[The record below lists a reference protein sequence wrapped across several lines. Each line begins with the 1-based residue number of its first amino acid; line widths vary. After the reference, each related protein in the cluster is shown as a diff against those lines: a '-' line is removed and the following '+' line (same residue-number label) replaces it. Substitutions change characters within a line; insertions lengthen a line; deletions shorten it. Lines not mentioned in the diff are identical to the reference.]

1 MSHVVPTTTWEATA
15 IFSLIG
21 ANTTEIVASL
31 NSVIPSVTKDNKRQY
46 MSFSFHYKQ

>member
-21 ANTTEIVASL
+21 AYTTEIVASV
-31 NSVIPSVTKDNKRQY
+31 NSAILSFTKDNKRQF
-46 MSFSFHYKQ
+46 MSFSFIYKQ